1 MIMRM
6 SRMLVPTL
14 REDPADAES
23 ISHKLLVRAGYIRKI
38 SAGIYAY
45 LPLAWRVIKKIED
58 IVREEMDAIGG
69 QEVLMSILMPKEMWD
84 ETGRWD
90 LYGDEMFKTKDRKG
104 RWFCLG
110 PTHEEQ
116 ITALVRDNV
125 SSYKQL
131 PLIFY
136 QINTKFRD
144 ELRPRFGVIRGREF
158 IMKDAYSFH
167 TSVEDLKKTYDD
179 MYRAYTRV
187 FERVGLDAEAFE
199 ADTGA
204 IGGKMSHE
212 FLVPAEYGES
222 EVVKCESCGYKAT
235 IEVAHAPYKKINYP
249 PSSEPLTK
257 VHTPNTHTIE
267 QLAEFLGVEPSR
279 IIKSMLYKADDDIVM
294 VLIRGDYEVN
304 EVKLAKV
311 LGASEVRLLTPE
323 ELDEMNLVKG
333 YISPYAVKDKKIK
346 IIADESVSDVK
357 DGVIGADEVDY
368 HYIHFNIDEFDI
380 EYVDIRQVESGD
392 ACPVCGAPLKRYTA
406 IEVGHIFNL
415 GTRYSEPMGATYLD
429 ENGQRKPY
437 IMGCY
442 GIGISRVMATIVERS
457 HDDQGIIWPISV
469 APYHVIITA
478 LDVKKENVKNAA
490 EELYKM
496 FTDAGIEVL
505 LDDRDL
511 SPGVKFKDAD
521 LIGIPFRVVVSKK
534 TLSAGE
540 FEVKV
545 RKTGEVFNMPKE
557 KLVSFIE
564 EKINEELSK

>member
-1 MIMRM
+1 MRM
-6 SRMLVPTL
+6 SKLLIPTL

-38 SAGIYAY
+38 SAGIYTY
-45 LPLAWRVIKKIED
+45 LPLAWRVLKKIED

-116 ITALVRDNV
+116 ITAIVRDNV

-131 PLIFY
+131 PMIFY

-167 TSVEDLKKTYDD
+167 TSVDDLKKTYED
-179 MYRAYTRV
+179 MYRAYSNIFR
-187 FERVGLDAEAFE
+187 RVGLDAEAFE
-199 ADTGA
+199 ADSGA

-222 EVVKCESCGYKAT
+222 EVVKCDKCGYKAT
-235 IEVAHAPYKKINYP
+235 IEVAHAPYKKVNYP
-249 PSSEPLTK
+249 PTDEPLQK
-257 VHTPNTHTIE
+257 VYTPNTRTIE
-267 QLAEFLGVEPSR
+267 ELAEFLNVEPSR
-279 IIKSMLYKADDDIVM
+279 IIKSMLYMVDDNVVM

-304 EVKLAKV
+304 ETKLAKV
-311 LGASEVRLLTPE
+311 LDASEVRLLTPE
-323 ELDEMNLVKG
+323 ELDAMGLVKG
-333 YISPYAVKDKKIK
+333 YISPYGIKDKDIK
-346 IIADESVSDVK
+346 IVADESVSDVK
-357 DGVIGADEVDY
+357 DGVIGADEADY
-368 HYIHFNIDEFDI
+368 HYIHFNIDEFDV
-380 EYVDIRQVESGD
+380 EYVDIRQVNEGD
-392 ACPVCGAPLKRYTA
+392 ACPVCGSPLRKYTA

-429 ENGQRKPY
+429 ENGERKPY

-457 HDDQGIIWPISV
+457 HDENGIIWPIAV
-469 APYHVIITA
+469 APYHVIITV
-478 LDVKKENVKNAA
+478 LDVKKKEIMEAA
-490 EELYKM
+490 ELLYQEM
-496 FTDAGIEVL
+496 RDAGIEVI

-511 SPGVKFKDAD
+511 RPGVKFKDAD
-521 LIGIPFRVVVSKK
+521 LIGIPFRVVVSGK
-534 TLSAGE
+534 TVSLGNY
-540 FEVKV
+540 EVKE
-545 RKTGEVFNMPKE
+545 RRTGEVVQLPKNDII
-557 KLVSFIE
+557 SFLKK
-564 EKINEELSK
+564 KIYG

>member
-1 MIMRM
+1 MRM
-6 SRMLVPTL
+6 SRMLIPTL

-45 LPLAWRVIKKIED
+45 LPLAWRVLKKIED

-131 PLIFY
+131 PVIFY

-167 TSVEDLKKTYDD
+167 TSVDDLKKTYDD
-179 MYRAYTRV
+179 MYRAYSNIFR
-187 FERVGLDAEAFE
+187 RVGLDAEAFE
-199 ADTGA
+199 ADSGA

-222 EVVKCESCGYKAT
+222 EVVKCEKCGYKAT
-235 IEVAHAPYKKINYP
+235 IEVAHAPYKKVDYP
-249 PSSEPLTK
+249 PSDKPIEK
-257 VHTPNTHTIE
+257 VHTPGTHTIE

-279 IIKSMLYKADDDIVM
+279 IIKSMLYMVDGKIVM

-304 EVKLAKV
+304 ETKLAKV
-311 LGASEVRLLTPE
+311 LDASEVRLLTPD
-323 ELDEMNLVKG
+323 ELDEMGLVKG
-333 YISPYAVKDKKIK
+333 YISPYAVKDKDIK
-346 IIADESVSDVK
+346 IIADESVQDVK
-357 DGVIGADEVDY
+357 DGVIGADETDY
-368 HYIHFNIDEFDI
+368 HYIHFNIDEFDV
-380 EYVDIRQVESGD
+380 EYVDIRQVNDGD

-457 HDDQGIIWPISV
+457 HDENGIIWPISV
-469 APYHVIITA
+469 APYHVIITV
-478 LDVKKENVKNAA
+478 LDVKKDDIMTVG
-490 EELYKM
+490 EEIYKAL
-496 FTDAGIEVL
+496 TDAGIETI

-511 SPGVKFKDAD
+511 RPGVKFKDAD
-521 LIGIPFRVVVSKK
+521 LIGIPFRIVVSKK
-534 TLSAGE
+534 TVSSGE
-540 FEVKV
+540 YEIKD
-545 RKTGEVFNMPKE
+545 RKTGEVFK
-557 KLVSFIE
+557 VSKDEIVPFLR
-564 EKINEELSK
+564 EKIYGQ